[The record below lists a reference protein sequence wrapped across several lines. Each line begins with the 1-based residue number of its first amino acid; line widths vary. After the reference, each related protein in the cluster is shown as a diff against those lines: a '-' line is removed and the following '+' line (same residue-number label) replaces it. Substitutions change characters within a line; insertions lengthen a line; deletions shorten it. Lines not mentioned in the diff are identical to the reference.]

1 MSSEPDENRELTE
14 VAERLTAQ
22 FPAVPADTVREIVT
36 GAWAE
41 FAGRPIR
48 DFVPVL
54 AERKAKQS
62 LRDRPA
68 ASHTE

>member
-1 MSSEPDENRELTE
+1 
-14 VAERLTAQ
+14 
-22 FPAVPADTVREIVT
+22 VPADTVRDIVT

-68 ASHTE
+68 ASHAE